1 MDVSLVYLP
10 LNIENNVN
18 EQLKNF
24 TMNFIM
30 FSANIEEKTATISFK
45 EF

>member
-30 FSANIEEKTATISFK
+30 FSAILRKTTATISFK